1 VFVDGEHWSAT
12 VEEGKVEKDEEV
24 VVTAIKGLKL
34 TVRKLERS

>member
-1 VFVDGEHWSAT
+1 
-12 VEEGKVEKDEEV
+12 VEKGEEV

>member
-1 VFVDGEHWSAT
+1 
-12 VEEGKVEKDEEV
+12 VEEGKVEKGEEV